1 MNTHT
6 TRQKHKKE
14 SVFYLDKLYQEVGHI
29 VQDIVSIQVDLPN
42 LATTA
47 GCPKNLVSF
56 DDDQSF
62 LGAFLTLFCTKLNT
76 VKGYEP
82 KKCTQFT
89 HNYAPYF
96 KILPALIGIF
106 LTDNNVR

>member
-6 TRQKHKKE
+6 SRQKHKKE

-42 LATTA
+42 RATTA

-56 DDDQSF
+56 DDHQSF
-62 LGAFLTLFCTKLNT
+62 LGAFLTLFAQNCILLKIMNLKS
-76 VKGYEP
+76 V
-82 KKCTQFT
+82 
-89 HNYAPYF
+89 HNLHICPV
-96 KILPALIGIF
+96 L
-106 LTDNNVR
+106 